1 MVVTLAL
8 RNLLYDRMRLVGTLI
23 GVVFSTV
30 LVTIQLGLYVSSER
44 MITTL
49 IDHSDADLWIVPRET
64 KSFENAAL
72 LPGYERYLALSTT
85 AVVSATEIIVG
96 FAEWRKPSGA
106 KVPIVLIGVDPR
118 GGGPAAWNVVEGSS
132 GAMRGPDAVAID
144 RSYRQDL
151 GIARLEDAAEIVEL
165 RARIAAMTSG
175 IRSFTTLPYVFTSL
189 QGARAYLGI
198 ERHRC
203 TYVLVRLAAGSD
215 VVGVQAALL
224 PKLRNAEVL
233 TTPELRR
240 RTIGH
245 WLFATGAGA
254 ALIVGAALGVLVGT
268 VIVAQSLYA
277 SANDHLS
284 EFATLRALG
293 SSAGYIH
300 RVILVQAG
308 LCAIAGYGLG
318 ALVSLAVVWFSADT
332 AMPVVMTPYL
342 AVLIFITIVIMCAA
356 GATSAIM
363 KVTRIDP
370 ATVFQT

>member
-8 RNLLYDRMRLVGTLI
+8 RNLLYDRTRLVGTLI

-49 IDHSDADLWIVPRET
+49 IDHSEADLWIVPRET

-72 LPGYERYLALSTT
+72 LPGHERYLALSTKG
-85 AVVSATEIIVG
+85 VVSATEIIVG
-96 FAEWRKPSGA
+96 FGEWRKPSGA
-106 KVPIVLIGVDPR
+106 KVPIVLIGADVR
-118 GGGPAAWNVVEGSS
+118 GGGPVPWNVVQGSS
-132 GAMRGPDAVAID
+132 EALHGPDAIAVD
-144 RSYRQDL
+144 RSYLQDL
-151 GIARLEDAAEIVEL
+151 GIAGLGDEAEIGEL
-165 RARIAAMTSG
+165 RARIAVMTSG

-189 QGARAYLGI
+189 QGAREYVGI
-198 ERHRC
+198 DRYRC
-203 TYVLVRLAAGSD
+203 TYILVRLAARSD
-215 VVGVQAALL
+215 IGGLRDALL
-224 PKLRNAEVL
+224 PKLRDAEVL

-254 ALIVGAALGVLVGT
+254 ALIVGAGLGVLVGT
-268 VIVAQSLYA
+268 VIVGQSLYA
-277 SANDHLS
+277 SASDHLS
-284 EFATLRALG
+284 AFATLRALG

-300 RVILVQAG
+300 RIILMQAG
-308 LCAIAGYGLG
+308 LSAVAGYGLG
-318 ALVSLAVVWFSADT
+318 AIVGLAVVWFSADT
-332 AMPVVMTPYL
+332 AMPVVMTPFL
-342 AVLIFITIVIMCAA
+342 AVLIFIIIVIMCAA

-370 ATVFQT
+370 ATVFQK